1 MVRIVVATVLLLQMF
16 AAASAPASENLGEQ
30 FRDTLLRL
38 AQAGQ
43 LEDLNTPILIRRP
56 PERVVDLGLLV
67 DRDDSR
73 GLLIL
78 GTVPGGAA
86 DALGL
91 QAGDRLI
98 AANDVDLRGQ
108 GAGDRMR
115 ELITVWEDGDELIV
129 DVRRGEQKLRLAGSV
144 QVIQL
149 PAMSIELRAASADDL
164 IGTPAPG
171 SSCARI
177 STFPGAPRSRNLFPV
192 QLLSVNGRG
201 AGARDQESYRLPPG
215 KVTLR
220 IAERIDSRYFS
231 PTANSLRTRRSG
243 DTLLD
248 LELELEAGVTYF
260 LAALFFSD
268 RSERILGGDYWQP
281 VVWRQRGESCR

>member
-1 MVRIVVATVLLLQMF
+1 MARIVVVIVLLLQLF
-16 AAASAPASENLGEQ
+16 ATASARAGENLGEQ

-43 LEDLNTPILIRRP
+43 LDGLDTPILIQRP
-56 PERVVDLGLLV
+56 SERVVDLGLLV

-98 AANDVDLRGQ
+98 AANDVDLRGA
-108 GAGDRMR
+108 GAGERMR
-115 ELITVWEDGDELIV
+115 QLITVWDDGDELIV
-129 DVRRGEQKLRLAGSV
+129 DVRRGERELRLAGSV
-144 QVIQL
+144 QVVQL
-149 PAMSIELRAASADDL
+149 PAMRVELLAPSEDDV
-164 IGTPAPG
+164 IGGAAPG
-171 SSCARI
+171 SSCARV
-177 STFPGAPRSRNLFPV
+177 SSFPGAPRSRNLFPV
-192 QLLSVNGRG
+192 RLLSINGRV
-201 AGARDQESYRLPPG
+201 AGAKDQESYRLPPG
-215 KVTLR
+215 RVTLR
-220 IAERIDSRYFS
+220 IAEQIDSRYFS
-231 PTANSLRTRRSG
+231 PAANSLRSRRSG

-248 LELELEAGVTYF
+248 LELELEAGVTYY
-260 LAALFFSD
+260 LAAQFFSD
-268 RSERILGGDYWQP
+268 RVERILGGDYWQP